1 MTLTFHPPFQ
11 GETDCDLDSRPSNV
25 LNLMKEW
32 KDELRNESLSMTELC
47 NVDGDDDDDDVHA
60 DDDDADDDDALQT
73 DASKKDGDENQ
84 LQDNGSLIIF
94 LANENHL
101 NN

>member
-1 MTLTFHPPFQ
+1 
-11 GETDCDLDSRPSNV
+11 
-25 LNLMKEW
+25 
-32 KDELRNESLSMTELC
+32 MTELC

-60 DDDDADDDDALQT
+60 DDDDDADDDQT
-73 DASKKDGDENQ
+73 NASKKDGDENH

-101 NN
+101 NS

>member
-1 MTLTFHPPFQ
+1 
-11 GETDCDLDSRPSNV
+11 
-25 LNLMKEW
+25 MKEW
-32 KDELRNESLSMTELC
+32 KDELRNESLSMTELR
-47 NVDGDDDDDDVHA
+47 NVDGDDDDDDDDVHA
-60 DDDDADDDDALQT
+60 DDDDDADDDDALQT

-94 LANENHL
+94 LVSENHL